1 MPAKLIDFSK
11 DALIVGFRNMYN
23 LDRIEDYIV
32 KKLEE
37 REGGHWIC
45 LIHVHDK
52 VFRLSYK
59 APKELY
65 MTIEKDNL
73 KVIIAQTKE

>member
-1 MPAKLIDFSK
+1 MPTKLINFSK
-11 DALIVGFRNMYN
+11 DALIVGFQNMYN

-37 REGGHWIC
+37 REGGQWLC

-65 MTIEKDNL
+65 MTIERDDL